1 MLKSITSLA
10 GAAIILAIFATTSVQ
25 ARQITAD
32 TPKVEQLKRPKLAK
46 VQCVPAQSTQ
56 APFLWLVLGVGF

>member
-32 TPKVEQLKRPKLAK
+32 TPKAEQCKTQKLAK
-46 VQCVPAQSTQ
+46 APTRQAQTTQ